1 MLRLITLTISL
12 LSTIPLSGQQIKIVN
27 ELESKK
33 STYEKIAFKIWEW
46 AELGYQEEKS
56 SALLK
61 KTLRPEFLNRIDE
74 TIMFTPLSLGEIS
87 QIVKILFKEIQDRLA
102 DQNVY
107 LEATDF
113 AFEELAR
120 LGYDPQFGARPLK
133 RVMQKEVLNE
143 LSKLIL
149 KQEIRPGSRITLD
162 FFDGDKFVFRPSDS
176 KVKVDDIINLD
187 EISKEQSEK

>member
-1 MLRLITLTISL
+1 MTSNIGSHI
-12 LSTIPLSGQQIKIVN
+12 IQDN
-27 ELESKK
+27 
-33 STYEKIAFKIWEW
+33 YENVKGKDLDAIA
-46 AELGYQEEKS
+46 EKTKFEVFD
-56 SALLK
+56 LLK